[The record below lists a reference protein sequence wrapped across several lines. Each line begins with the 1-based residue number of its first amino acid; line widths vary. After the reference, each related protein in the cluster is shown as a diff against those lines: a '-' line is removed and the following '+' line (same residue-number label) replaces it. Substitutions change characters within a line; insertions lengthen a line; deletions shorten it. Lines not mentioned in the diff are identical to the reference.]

1 MKGLPCNKPENPMK
15 TGTRAHTSATKMEKK
30 VAEKILANP
39 DQDVD
44 ANPEVIAALVS
55 VISSL
60 ENRGGRDLT
69 EILELAKAA
78 VASAKLKSDATY
90 RLPSKVSLRV
100 NDVQND
106 AGSFFF

>member
-1 MKGLPCNKPENPMK
+1 MA
-15 TGTRAHTSATKMEKK
+15 TRATTPSATKMAKK

-44 ANPEVIAALVS
+44 ANPEVIAALES

-78 VASAKLKSDATY
+78 VASAKLKSDAT
-90 RLPSKVSLRV
+90 
-100 NDVQND
+100 
-106 AGSFFF
+106 